1 MTLGRRPAIFFDR
14 DGVLNV
20 DAGYLFR
27 SDEVRW
33 VPGAMAAVRR
43 ANDLGFL
50 TVVVTNQ
57 SGVARGLYTEAEIV
71 ALHGWMQAQLGE
83 AGAHI
88 DAFYYCPHH
97 PQGSE
102 QAYRVDCDCRKPLP
116 GMLLRAA
123 RELDIDLTASIL
135 IGDSPRDITAA
146 EAAGATGYLFRDG
159 DLSTFFNALLVDRL
173 RRAKTVCVGDVMLDE
188 FIYGDVNRISP
199 EAPVPVLR
207 TDRHRSMLGGAGNA
221 VRNMAALGSQV
232 TLLSVTGD
240 DQSGSAVAELCKALP
255 ECDAVLLREPGRVT
269 PTKTRFVAHSQQLL
283 RADRE
288 STAPVSEALL
298 GQLLQGFSESLKY
311 ASAVLLSD
319 YAKGV
324 LSGSHAS
331 RFIALARD
339 AGVPVVV
346 DPKGTSF
353 ARYSGATVLKPNLR
367 ELAHAVDMPV
377 DTPAQIEAAARHLAE
392 SAGVPW
398 VLVTRGPD
406 GMMLV
411 PANGAAAAFQS
422 LAREVYDVT
431 GAGDTV
437 AAVLTA
443 ALGAGLP
450 IRAAVELANIA
461 AGIVVGK
468 TGTAT
473 VSLDEIKQHL
483 RSAQRPAA
491 ESSAHDDQ

>member
-1 MTLGRRPAIFFDR
+1 
-14 DGVLNV
+14 
-20 DAGYLFR
+20 
-27 SDEVRW
+27 
-33 VPGAMAAVRR
+33 MAAVRR

-97 PQGSE
+97 PEGSDP
-102 QAYRVDCDCRKPLP
+102 AYRVDCDCRKPLP

-283 RADRE
+283 RADRG

-319 YAKGV
+319 YAKGKTVILDFWATWCGPCQQAMPHYEEISRRYAAKGVVVLGVCAFDTRAAYDKWVVAHREKYTFPTVFDPVGKPASGDKEASARTVMMQLTGGV
-324 LSGSHAS
+324 LSPLPTTLVINAEGKFVGMYAGYGANSHD
-331 RFIALARD
+331 ALANLLML
-339 AGVPVVV
+339 AG
-346 DPKGTSF
+346 
-353 ARYSGATVLKPNLR
+353 
-367 ELAHAVDMPV
+367 
-377 DTPAQIEAAARHLAE
+377 IE
-392 SAGVPW
+392 V
-398 VLVTRGPD
+398 
-406 GMMLV
+406 
-411 PANGAAAAFQS
+411 
-422 LAREVYDVT
+422 
-431 GAGDTV
+431 V
-437 AAVLTA
+437 AADQPKKFYP
-443 ALGAGLP
+443 AGSTIKP
-450 IRAAVELANIA
+450 PVASVP
-461 AGIVVGK
+461 K
-468 TGTAT
+468 T
-473 VSLDEIKQHL
+473 
-483 RSAQRPAA
+483 
-491 ESSAHDDQ
+491 